1 MHVRLEKINH
11 TRKQKR
17 YYALRVSQTL
27 FGDWCLIRE
36 WGVIGGAAQVKRDY
50 LVEAYAAEKEL
61 ERLKAAKLK
70 RGYAVIPVQLG
81 MFS

>member
-1 MHVRLEKINH
+1 MHVRLEKFNH

-36 WGVIGGAAQVKRDY
+36 WGVIGGAAQVRRDY
-50 LVEAYAAEKEL
+50 LPEGTIAEAEL

-70 RGYAVIPVQLG
+70 GGYAVIPVQISL
-81 MFS
+81 FP